1 MLLDDLTSHHFAE
14 RFFTGPI
21 PTLSTLTKDVEVVK
35 TTASEQLT
43 LRWKQTGNEA
53 EAEPEPEM
61 TVKISNVVSLADG
74 DAAATNVE
82 VDDEESATTPAA
94 VEDAADKTAAA
105 EAAPE
110 AAAEV
115 IRAAGAVI
123 RPIVSETDSGT
134 PKDRALEFWRQNC
147 YASREELSWGN
158 EYEDDCLMPEQGR
171 IISGESF
178 EP

>member
-1 MLLDDLTSHHFAE
+1 M
-14 RFFTGPI
+14 
-21 PTLSTLTKDVEVVK
+21 STLTKDVEVVK

-53 EAEPEPEM
+53 EADPEPEPEPEPEM

-82 VDDEESATTPAA
+82 VDDDESATTPTPAA
-94 VEDAADKTAAA
+94 AEDAADATAAA

-158 EYEDDCLMPEQGR
+158 EYEDDGLLPEQGR